1 MSEDYV
7 VDVSAPAP
15 GETGVVTERLAQV
28 LKVDEARIRTL
39 IRRLP
44 DVVTRPIS
52 FDEASVVVERFNS
65 AGLRARVRKVSR
77 DSAPTLFEEP
87 AAKPTFEQA
96 GEPALPD
103 DDFTDDDD
111 LFLETDPIVTGESAL
126 PAEPAVSAAEAEVP
140 VSEPETL
147 RPASPQDAAADAAV
161 QSEGEPAVSSAQAGD
176 TRPPASPRPGRQ
188 SRVLGAVGALTP
200 AELQARLRR
209 EGGTTTESA
218 AVAPPSSEAAPEA
231 AARPARRGSLR

>member
-77 DSAPTLFEEP
+77 DRAATLFEEP
-87 AAKPTFEQA
+87 TAKPTFEQA
-96 GEPALPD
+96 GELALPD
-103 DDFTDDDD
+103 DDITDESN
-111 LFLETDPIVTGESAL
+111 LARNTDTIG
-126 PAEPAVSAAEAEVP
+126 
-140 VSEPETL
+140 
-147 RPASPQDAAADAAV
+147 
-161 QSEGEPAVSSAQAGD
+161 
-176 TRPPASPRPGRQ
+176 
-188 SRVLGAVGALTP
+188 
-200 AELQARLRR
+200 
-209 EGGTTTESA
+209 
-218 AVAPPSSEAAPEA
+218 
-231 AARPARRGSLR
+231 